1 MTGQDSATS
10 ALKEEGGGGLSL
22 SGGFSGM
29 INHLTFG
36 LFKNSSTEKEDN
48 KPAAA
53 TESIPSSPAK
63 LLSNEKQD

>member
-1 MTGQDSATS
+1 MS
-10 ALKEEGGGGLSL
+10 GGL
-22 SGGFSGM
+22 SGM

-36 LFKNSSTEKEDN
+36 LFKNSYTEKEDN

-63 LLSNEKQD
+63 LLSNEKQDQEAILLTKSRTTMP

>member
-1 MTGQDSATS
+1 MS
-10 ALKEEGGGGLSL
+10 GGL
-22 SGGFSGM
+22 SGM